1 MYSNMYEN
9 CIVYKNR
16 DMNPFFIFC
25 YLNKFYDLLI
35 GFLNIL
41 LSQSLYVNHY
51 SKYSPLSL
59 FKRKHLYGPFNV
71 KCNVQECI

>member
-9 CIVYKNR
+9 CMVHKYREIFV
-16 DMNPFFIFC
+16 FC
-25 YLNKFYDLLI
+25 YLNKSYDLLI